1 MGKINYWSK
10 ITINN
15 GSPKASNQNPPNK
28 RHNNLE
34 LVTELYI
41 FSLVLEYSSFSLR
54 ENPENHK

>member
-10 ITINN
+10 ITVNN

-41 FSLVLEYSSFSLR
+41 FG
-54 ENPENHK
+54 